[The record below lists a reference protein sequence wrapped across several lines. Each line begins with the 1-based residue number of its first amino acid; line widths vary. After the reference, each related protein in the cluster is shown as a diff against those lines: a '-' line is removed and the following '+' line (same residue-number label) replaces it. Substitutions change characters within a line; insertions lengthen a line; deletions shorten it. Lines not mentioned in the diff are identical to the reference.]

1 MVRRK
6 PSGSLVAVAALV
18 LCALVALGSC
28 SFIAVDLGAQSVKV
42 MLMEG
47 KTFDIVLNE
56 QSGRKT
62 DNMLGF
68 TMDDERLIGSP
79 CKSLVRGPS
88 FTALTLQSYTLH
100 LYSCVLRLSSSHS
113 RCCACLYRHRLS
125 LPLLHPS
132 C

>member
-6 PSGSLVAVAALV
+6 PSGSLVVVAALV

-62 DNMLGF
+62 DNVLGF

-88 FTALTLQSYTLH
+88 FTTLTLTRTLH
-100 LYSCVLRLSSSHS
+100 SHSCVLLLSSSHS
-113 RCCACLYRHRLS
+113 SCCAFLYRHRLS
-125 LPLLHPS
+125 LALHPS

>member
-6 PSGSLVAVAALV
+6 PSSSRVVVAALV
-18 LCALVALGSC
+18 LLALVALGSC

-62 DNMLGF
+62 DSVVGF
-68 TMDDERLIGSP
+68 TLDNERLIGSP
-79 CKSLVRGPS
+79 CKSLVCAWPS
-88 FTALTLQSYTLH
+88 TISASAIAHVFCIRSVFLSL
-100 LYSCVLRLSSSHS
+100 LRLF
-113 RCCACLYRHRLS
+113 RCSVPYVAACGHR
-125 LPLLHPS
+125 
-132 C
+132 